1 MLLTHLWSKDL
12 TTLVGEVAAASFL
25 VYLLGLF
32 IYNRYFHPLKDFP
45 GPFWASVT
53 SLWYCRAV
61 RCGRGDDYQ
70 LPIHKKYGTFV
81 RLAPNLVQIS
91 DPAAIE
97 TIYGPKH
104 EFVKGD
110 FYLGFNPKISKRQD
124 NFTEANEAA
133 HTRRRRT
140 VAHLYTQAAVLEY
153 EPCVDRC
160 IALFYKRMEEF
171 AASGAVTDMA
181 VWLRKYTFDI
191 IGEIFYGR
199 EGGFGFIR
207 DNIDYNNWCHL
218 MDVMPNPVAAIS
230 YVPYGLRNL
239 YFMFQMLW
247 PETRAGAKGFFT
259 VIDQSHA
266 AVKQR
271 LDDIAAGKPVNR
283 QDVLSKLLDIV
294 SEGKHADFGLLDVT
308 TEIWTMI
315 WAGSDTTSIALC
327 SIFYHLHKN
336 PATLAKLREEIDTAF
351 ADGTLKKPIRFNDA
365 IKLPYLHA
373 VVREAMRIHGSLGT
387 GLPRVVPPGGV
398 EICGRYFAGGTEV
411 IMNSNA
417 VQFDKAVFGHDS
429 ESFVPE
435 RWLRDG
441 ERAAAH
447 MERHTLQFGYGK
459 RICIGRHITNTEMYK
474 LLPTILHDF
483 EFELVGN
490 REWEVWRGWFH
501 QPKNVNVRV
510 TRRAPNLK
518 S

>member
-1 MLLTHLWSKDL
+1 MLLSPLLSQDKIVL
-12 TTLVGEVAAASFL
+12 GCEVLAASFVAYL
-25 VYLLGLF
+25 VGLV

-45 GPFWASVT
+45 GPFWASIT
-53 SLWYCRAV
+53 TLWYCRAV
-61 RCGRGDDYQ
+61 RCGRGQDHQ
-70 LPIHKKYGTFV
+70 LPIHKKYGYFV

-104 EFVKGD
+104 EFIKGE
-110 FYLGFNPKISKRQD
+110 FYKGFDPKISKRQD
-124 NFTEANEAA
+124 NFTEQNEAA
-133 HTRRRRT
+133 HARRRRT

-153 EPCVDRC
+153 EPSVDRC

-171 AASGAVTDMA
+171 AESGAVIDMSI
-181 VWLRKYTFDI
+181 WLRKYTFDI

-207 DNIDYNNWCHL
+207 DNVDYNNWCHL
-218 MDVMPNPVAAIS
+218 MDVMPNPVAAIT

-239 YFMFQMLW
+239 YFMFQMLY

-271 LDDIAAGKPVNR
+271 LDDMAAGKPVNR
-283 QDVLSKLLDIV
+283 HDVLSKLLDIV
-294 SEGKHADFGLLDVT
+294 NEKGDFGILDVT
-308 TEIWTMI
+308 TEIWAMI

-327 SIFYHLHKN
+327 SIFYYLHKN
-336 PATLAKLREEIDTAF
+336 PSTLAKLLDEIDTAF
-351 ADGTLKKPIRFNDA
+351 ADGTLKTPIRFNDA

-373 VVREAMRIHGSLGT
+373 VVREGMRIHGSLGT
-387 GLPRVVPPGGV
+387 GLPRIVPSGGV
-398 EICGRYFAGGTEV
+398 EICGKYFAGGTEV
-411 IMNSNA
+411 IMNANA
-417 VQFDKAVFGHDS
+417 VQFDKGVFGEDS

-435 RWLRDG
+435 RWFRDG
-441 ERAAAH
+441 ERAAAN
-447 MERHTLQFGYGK
+447 MERHMLQFGYGK

-490 REWEVWRGWFH
+490 KEWKTWQGWFH
-501 QPKNVNVRV
+501 QQSDVNVTVKRRV
-510 TRRAPNLK
+510 RRT
-518 S
+518 